1 MGCALGIWTQ
11 GFRVALSYL
20 SGFPELICALTTAIC
35 TRARAMALTW
45 SFESLD
51 TPILSVTLWTLCV
64 LVPVCT
70 SRPRPPPGPG
80 RPAGTS

>member
-1 MGCALGIWTQ
+1 MFTEK
-11 GFRVALSYL
+11 RS
-20 SGFPELICALTTAIC
+20 
-35 TRARAMALTW
+35 RAMVLTW

-51 TPILSVTLWTLCV
+51 TPILSVALWTLCV